1 TNYFSPLERMQI
13 NQERASKFDYINYL
27 FKKIEHSEVRIFSVS
42 EIIEN
47 KIHKIITSINQSNW
61 KPQIITFNL

>member
-1 TNYFSPLERMQI
+1 MHNENHLEAIHKRLETLLLVLQYDSQKTNYFSPLERMQI

-42 EIIEN
+42 
-47 KIHKIITSINQSNW
+47 
-61 KPQIITFNL
+61 